1 LHPELKRLPEERCLR
16 QPILQWKKS
25 DYGLANS
32 DLPKSSET
40 FKKSMPDGIC
50 RIGVRQPIGRLTVFA
65 EAEFGNPS
73 YHYRLHFGNE
83 KSVRGG
89 LTRTSTFRKND
100 VLVVPLAT
108 VSFRY
113 RLLFSNEI
121 KRERWVDEDVTIALL
136 YHLRP
141 LIDLSSKTLNPRF

>member
-1 LHPELKRLPEERCLR
+1 
-16 QPILQWKKS
+16 
-25 DYGLANS
+25 
-32 DLPKSSET
+32 
-40 FKKSMPDGIC
+40 
-50 RIGVRQPIGRLTVFA
+50 
-65 EAEFGNPS
+65 
-73 YHYRLHFGNE
+73 
-83 KSVRGG
+83 
-89 LTRTSTFRKND
+89 TRTSTFRKND

>member
-1 LHPELKRLPEERCLR
+1 
-16 QPILQWKKS
+16 
-25 DYGLANS
+25 
-32 DLPKSSET
+32 
-40 FKKSMPDGIC
+40 
-50 RIGVRQPIGRLTVFA
+50 
-65 EAEFGNPS
+65 
-73 YHYRLHFGNE
+73 
-83 KSVRGG
+83 VRGG
-89 LTRTSTFRKND
+89 LTRTSTIRKND

-121 KRERWVDEDVTIALL
+121 KRERWVDEDVNHPEIKRERWVDEDVTIALL